1 MAEQDQLFIF
11 EEETEQSPPKPSML
25 QRLSKK
31 FSRKPFT
38 LRFLRGLDLGEQ
50 TEQFQADIDF
60 TKRLYISSP
69 FVCTNLLV
77 GVASRQLNGIQQTV
91 LLHNLLVYERGHL
104 KRQSV
109 DDHLVFLLGL
119 YDLSEYLGEKHP

>member
-1 MAEQDQLFIF
+1 MTEQDEIFIF
-11 EEETEQSPPKPSML
+11 EEETEQFLPKPCVL
-25 QRLSKK
+25 KRLFKR
-31 FSRKPFT
+31 FFRKPFT

-60 TKRLYISSP
+60 TKRLYITSP

-77 GVASRQLNGIQQTV
+77 GVAARQLNGIQQTV
-91 LLHNLLVYERGHL
+91 LLHNLLIYERVHL

-119 YDLSEYLGEKHP
+119 DDLSEYLGEKHP